1 MPQNLPASN
10 FSHSNS
16 DPPLAVD
23 FFFPLKFPSEEQ
35 QVSTGMGGAGAAV
48 WSLGTTYNK
57 AQIWGRSEHMP
68 TLMEPLNLFCWDGDL
83 HTKPWESAVAKY
95 TKSCE
100 ETVSKAGPA

>member
-1 MPQNLPASN
+1 
-10 FSHSNS
+10 
-16 DPPLAVD
+16 
-23 FFFPLKFPSEEQ
+23 
-35 QVSTGMGGAGAAV
+35 
-48 WSLGTTYNK
+48 
-57 AQIWGRSEHMP
+57 MP